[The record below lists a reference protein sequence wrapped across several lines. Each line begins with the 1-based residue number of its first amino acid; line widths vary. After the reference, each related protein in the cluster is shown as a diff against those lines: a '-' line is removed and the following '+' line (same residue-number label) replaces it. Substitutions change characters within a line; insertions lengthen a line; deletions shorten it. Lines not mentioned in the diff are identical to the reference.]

1 VETPA
6 YLGRAARVLSEAE
19 QEDVVQMIARDP
31 TCGALMEGTGGV
43 RKVRFAVGGRGKSGG
58 ARVVYYFHSDV
69 MPAFLLTAFAKNEKA
84 NLTPAERNRL
94 ARLVE
99 VIKNAYER

>member
-1 VETPA
+1 M
-6 YLGRAARVLSEAE
+6 G
-19 QEDVVQMIARDP
+19 
-31 TCGALMEGTGGV
+31 
-43 RKVRFAVGGRGKSGG
+43 GG